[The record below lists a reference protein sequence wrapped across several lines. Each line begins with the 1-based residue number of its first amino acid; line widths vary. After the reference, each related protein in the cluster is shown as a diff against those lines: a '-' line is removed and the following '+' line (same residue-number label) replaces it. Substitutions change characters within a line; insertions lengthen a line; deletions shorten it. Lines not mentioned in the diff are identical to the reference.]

1 MNNFLLTLSFCW
13 VYARCVN
20 AKSLTGF
27 GSLLVE
33 RIPPL
38 SGFFVSGIY
47 FICPLFFYG
56 RIFWGVFGL
65 AGLNSSLPTQLIRPP
80 VSRTGGGFLET
91 VNKEHKS

>member
-1 MNNFLLTLSFCW
+1 MFPLTNTIFWPYSLF
-13 VYARCVN
+13 AN
-20 AKSLTGF
+20 AESLAGF

-56 RIFWGVFGL
+56 WIFWGAFWL
-65 AGLNSSLPTQLIRPP
+65 AGLNSSLPTHLIRPP
-80 VSRTGGGFLET
+80 VQRVWERFI
-91 VNKEHKS
+91 KP

>member
-1 MNNFLLTLSFCW
+1 MNNFLLTSQPWW
-13 VYARCVN
+13 VYSLFVS

-56 RIFWGVFGL
+56 WIFWGAFGL
-65 AGLNSSLPTQLIRPP
+65 AGLNSSLPTHLIRPP
-80 VSRTGGGFLET
+80 VQQVRKRFLT
-91 VNKEHKS
+91 VNKGA